1 MPLFTAQNF
10 VNAIGGT
17 DKITEVCIDKGG
29 NFLAGKV
36 TSVFQKAS
44 TTDTQTWTVTTNV
57 DGKISSMKRF
67 YDKTLAE
74 NYKKSQEADLKHGEE
89 NAKSKSS

>member
-44 TTDTQTWTVTTNV
+44 TTDTQTWTVKTND
-57 DGKISSMKRF
+57 DGKISESLLIQF
-67 YDKTLAE
+67 ELTCPLYHNQT
-74 NYKKSQEADLKHGEE
+74 
-89 NAKSKSS
+89 

>member
-36 TSVFQKAS
+36 TSGFQKAS
-44 TTDTQTWTVTTNV
+44 TTDTQVWTVTTNV
-57 DGKISSMKRF
+57 DGKISSTKRF
-67 YDKTLAE
+67 YDKNLAE
-74 NYKKSQEADLKHGEE
+74 NYNKSQ
-89 NAKSKSS
+89 